1 MEALISGRNGVAL
14 VVDGDRLASIHVDE
28 PDRMIPRHPREIHFL
43 TGEKSDFFPVEGVSR
58 SEIVRQLTLAH
69 ARERSLTLT
78 LILIDPDI
86 SDGLRLKVA
95 KKVEDLVK
103 EERVLVFL
111 ESVLYAEPL
120 PAQADLHGGLRL
132 ACEAGATRVQILLEL
147 FWNRQGAITAVR
159 EAWNAMPSATFDGER
174 KRWQAVA
181 VREGLFR
188 SLVLVY
194 EVGKNVNELLITAA
208 KIPAVRSLPNYRGV
222 LRSWISP
229 FLQFSEEKR
238 SPRSRLAKLDPSL
251 VAEPAAEYD
260 PERVEPPEQD

>member
-1 MEALISGRNGVAL
+1 MF
-14 VVDGDRLASIHVDE
+14 
-28 PDRMIPRHPREIHFL
+28 EIFW
-43 TGEKSDFFPVEGVSR
+43 K
-58 SEIVRQLTLAH
+58 RQ
-69 ARERSLTLT
+69 
-78 LILIDPDI
+78 
-86 SDGLRLKVA
+86 K
-95 KKVEDLVK
+95 
-103 EERVLVFL
+103 
-111 ESVLYAEPL
+111 
-120 PAQADLHGGLRL
+120 
-132 ACEAGATRVQILLEL
+132 
-147 FWNRQGAITAVR
+147 AIAAVR
-159 EAWNAMPSATFDGER
+159 EAWNAMPSSTFDGER

-194 EVGKNVNELLITAA
+194 EAGKNVNELLTMAT

-238 SPRSRLAKLDPSL
+238 SPPSPLAKLDPSL

>member
-14 VVDGDRLASIHVDE
+14 VVDGDHLASIHVDE
-28 PDRMIPRHPREIHFL
+28 PDRMVPRHPGEIHFL
-43 TGEKSDFFPVEGVSR
+43 TGERGDFFPVEGVSR
-58 SEIVRQLTLAH
+58 GEIVRQLTLAH

-78 LILIDPDI
+78 LILIDPDL

-95 KKVEDLVK
+95 KRVEDLIK

-120 PAQADLHGGLRL
+120 PTQADLHGALRL
-132 ACEAGATRVQILLEL
+132 AREAGTSIVQNMLER
-147 FWNRQGAITAVR
+147 FWKRQDTIAAVR

-188 SLVLVY
+188 SLVLLH
-194 EVGKNVNELLITAA
+194 EAGGDVNELVSTAS
-208 KIPAVRSLPNYRGV
+208 KTLAVRSLPNFHAV

-229 FLQFSEEKR
+229 LLQFSEQKQTHPGR
-238 SPRSRLAKLDPSL
+238 VVALDPGL
-251 VAEPAAEYD
+251 VAEPKDEYK
-260 PERVEPPEQD
+260 EPPEKD